1 MSCVPLLLSPWDV
14 TVGSGQ
20 GPGCSQGSCA
30 GDGDQPGDEYKA
42 STPCLGLD
50 LGALV
55 DMLTGIGTL
64 VLPAGLPD
72 T

>member
-1 MSCVPLLLSPWDV
+1 MKCLGFAHTGIL
-14 TVGSGQ
+14 VGSL
-20 GPGCSQGSCA
+20 SVS
-30 GDGDQPGDEYKA
+30 GDQPGDEYKA

-55 DMLTGIGTL
+55 DMPTGIGVL

>member
-1 MSCVPLLLSPWDV
+1 MLCSDEGPGFAHTGIL
-14 TVGSGQ
+14 VGSLTV
-20 GPGCSQGSCA
+20 S
-30 GDGDQPGDEYKA
+30 GDQPGDEYKA

-55 DMLTGIGTL
+55 DMLTGIGAL